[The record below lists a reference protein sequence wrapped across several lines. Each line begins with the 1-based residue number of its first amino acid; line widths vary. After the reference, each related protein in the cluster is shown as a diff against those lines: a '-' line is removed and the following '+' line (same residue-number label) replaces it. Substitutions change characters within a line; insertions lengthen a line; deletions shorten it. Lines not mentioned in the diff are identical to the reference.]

1 VNALEVRLGS
11 VRVGLLERFDD
22 EAYVFSFD
30 PGWLTMPDRPVL
42 GQIFEDFRPRE
53 MPTSGLPCWFAHL
66 LPQGPLR
73 RVIARQAGVGEG
85 DRFDLL
91 AALGHDLPGAVELRP
106 AGSRSVRAPPSPAP
120 ALPAGSP
127 LRFSL
132 AGAQWKLSVRQGDRG
147 LTAPVIGESGHAIAK
162 FQDPTYPGLPRV
174 EFATMSWAAAT
185 GVRVPPF
192 RRANLREFEAL
203 PDFIPTSEGEA
214 FVIDRFDREKGGA
227 RIHIED
233 FGQVL
238 DHPPG
243 DPQYHGKYE
252 HLGAVLSA
260 LCPQDF
266 REFVER
272 LAFCALCGNTDAHL
286 KNWSLIYPDGRTP
299 RLSPA
304 YDLVASVLYV
314 PPLDDGLALE
324 LAGRKRFEN
333 IDGASFRPLADA
345 CGFSF
350 ELVGEWARSTAERAR
365 AAFRD
370 HASDWGFTDRERE
383 RLAAHQARVPL

>member
-1 VNALEVRLGS
+1 MNALEVLLGP
-11 VRVGLLERFDD
+11 VRVGLIERFDD
-22 EAYVFSFD
+22 EEYVFSFD
-30 PGWLTMPDRPVL
+30 PSWLTMPDRPVL
-42 GQIFEDFRPRE
+42 GQTFEDLRPRE
-53 MPTSGLPCWFAHL
+53 MATSGLPCWFAHL

-85 DRFDLL
+85 DHFELL

-106 AGSRSVRAPPSPAP
+106 AGSRSTRAPPSPAP

-132 AGAQWKLSVRQGDRG
+132 AGAQWKLSVRQGERG
-147 LTAPVIGESGHAIAK
+147 LTAPVVGESGYAIAK

-174 EFATMSWAAAT
+174 ELATMSWAAAI
-185 GVRVPPF
+185 GLQIPPF
-192 RRANLREFEAL
+192 RRANLCEFEAL
-203 PDFIPTSEGEA
+203 PDFIPKSEGMS
-214 FVIDRFDREKGGA
+214 FIIDRFDRKKDGS
-227 RIHIED
+227 RIHVED

-243 DPQYHGKYE
+243 DPQYYGKYE

-260 LCPQDF
+260 LCRQDV

-314 PPLDDGLALE
+314 PPLEDCLALE
-324 LAGRKRFEN
+324 LAGRKRFED
-333 IDGASFRPLADA
+333 IDRDSFRPLAGA
-345 CGFSF
+345 CGLPF
-350 ELVGEWARSTAERAR
+350 EQVGEWASSTAKRAR

-370 HASDWGFTDRERE
+370 HASDWGFTDSERE
-383 RLAAHQARVPL
+383 RLTAHQARVPL